1 MGLALDEW
9 AVRAAFSQ
17 PDNDGAFNGALAD
30 YLHGLAARKPV
41 VLFAFPPKSAGTFL
55 RSAAIVAVDGQ
66 LRRIVHAQ
74 GGRDAQPYLPILIAY
89 YTDAFGDAPLVTHV
103 HMQALP
109 ANCRFIEALDL
120 KPVIMLRS
128 IPDMLA
134 SYWDML
140 DNDAQARLDG
150 LNCTIP
156 PMFPSMS
163 RSDKA
168 DFLIEVVGPW
178 YAGYF
183 ATWFEYMRRAP
194 ERTLLLRYAEFSRAP
209 AETLSRALAHSGIAK
224 PLEHCQGAIDA
235 IWSER
240 QIHRFNKGEA
250 RRGRSYFTWRHVDRL
265 ARMLSY
271 YPIAPDLQTELL
283 V

>member
-1 MGLALDEW
+1 MSLALDEW
-9 AVRAAFSQ
+9 AILAAFSQ

-30 YLHGLAARKPV
+30 YLHGLASRKPV
-41 VLFAFPPKSAGTFL
+41 VLFAFAPKAAGTFL
-55 RSAAIVAVDGQ
+55 RSAAIVAIDGQ

-89 YTDAFGDAPLVTHV
+89 YSNAFGNAPLVSHV

-109 ANCRFIEALDL
+109 ANRRFMEALDL

-140 DNDAQARLDG
+140 ETDAQARLDG
-150 LNCTIP
+150 INCTIP

-178 YAGYF
+178 YAGYY
-183 ATWFEYMRRAP
+183 ATWLEYVRQAP
-194 ERTLLLRYAEFSRAP
+194 ERVLLLRYDEFARGP
-209 AETLSRALAHSGIAK
+209 AETLSRVLVHAGVAR
-224 PLEHCQGAIDA
+224 PLERCQQAIDE
-235 IWSER
+235 IWNER
-240 QIHRFNKGEA
+240 NTHRFNRGET
-250 RRGRSYFTWRHVDRL
+250 RRGREYFTWRHVDRL

-271 YPIAPDLQTELL
+271 YPITQELQTELL